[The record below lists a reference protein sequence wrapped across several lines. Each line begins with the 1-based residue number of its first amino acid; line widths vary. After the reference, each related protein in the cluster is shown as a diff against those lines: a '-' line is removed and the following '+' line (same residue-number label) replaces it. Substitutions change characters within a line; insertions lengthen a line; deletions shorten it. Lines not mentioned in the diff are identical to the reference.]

1 MDGAMVEQV
10 TDLTRRLD
18 RHPEYLLPA
27 IALIGVAFG
36 FNPPVPGA
44 ALLMVLAAAI
54 SCVCPAVGLAS
65 VLAATPF
72 IFRPVEIDGRIFTH
86 LELALLALAVGF
98 GGRLVIDAFLA
109 RSIHGTIGLLHPWGP
124 IIGAIVLAG
133 LGAISIVTLADTEHR
148 DASLRA
154 LRTVILEPLVII
166 PVARWTFR
174 RGQSVVV
181 LCGLAVM
188 IVVTACWGVLQI
200 ATGSG
205 IAADGVRRATGP
217 YSHPNNLS
225 FFLERATLL
234 VGIPAL
240 LLPKWRR
247 IGVVLVTVGAIGVL
261 ATLSRGALIGA
272 PVAVAVAL
280 WLSGRL
286 RAIAGVVVGAIAV
299 GGAMALFAGN
309 RLFDSGSEGS
319 EPSRLVLWRAS
330 ERMIRDFP
338 LPGIGLDQF
347 YVMYGLRYI
356 QPSGWPERYTSH
368 PHNIVLDFWLSLGIG
383 GVLFLVIA
391 IFWGIISMLRLR
403 RRDDETPVRF
413 LAIGGAAALVAGL
426 VHGMVDNAFFLPDL
440 AVLTWFSIVLLSEGL
455 RLFGEE
461 RSQ

>member
-10 TDLTRRLD
+10 TALTRRLD

-27 IALIGVAFG
+27 IALIGIAFG
-36 FNPPVPGA
+36 FNPPVPVA
-44 ALLMVLAAAI
+44 ALLMALAAAI
-54 SCVCPAVGLAS
+54 SCLCPTVGLAG

-72 IFRPVEIDGRIFTH
+72 IFRPAEFDGRIFTH
-86 LELALLALAVGF
+86 LELALIALAVGF
-98 GGRLVIDAFLA
+98 GGRLVVDAW
-109 RSIHGTIGLLHPWGP
+109 RSRSLRGPTGLLHPWGP
-124 IIGAIVLAG
+124 IIGAIILAG
-133 LGAISIVTLADTEHR
+133 LGAISIATLADTEHR

-154 LRTVILEPLVII
+154 LRTVILEPLVVI
-166 PVARWTFR
+166 PVARWALR
-174 RGQSVVV
+174 RGQSAIL
-181 LCGLAVM
+181 LCGLAAM
-188 IVVTACWGVLQI
+188 IVVTTCWGVLQI

-234 VGIPAL
+234 VGIPAV

-247 IGVVLVTVGAIGVL
+247 FGIVLVTIGAIGVL
-261 ATLSRGALIGA
+261 ATLSRGALIGV

-280 WLSGRL
+280 WLTGRL
-286 RAIAGVVVGAIAV
+286 RAIAGVVVGAVAV

-309 RLFDSGSEGS
+309 RLFDSGGEGS

-383 GVLFLVIA
+383 GVLFLIIA
-391 IFWGIISMLRLR
+391 IIWGIVALLRLR
-403 RRDDETPVRF
+403 RRSDGSATRL

-440 AVLTWFSIVLLSEGL
+440 AVLTWLSVVLLSEGM
-455 RLFGEE
+455 RQCPEE
-461 RSQ
+461 TAQ

>member
-1 MDGAMVEQV
+1 MVEQV
-10 TDLTRRLD
+10 TALTRRFD

-27 IALIGVAFG
+27 IALIGIAFE
-36 FNPPVPGA
+36 FNPPVPVA
-44 ALLMVLAAAI
+44 ALLMALAAAI
-54 SCVCPAVGLAS
+54 SCLCPAVGLS
-65 VLAATPF
+65 GVLAATPF
-72 IFRPVEIDGRIFTH
+72 IFRPAEIDGRIFTH
-86 LELALLALAVGF
+86 LELALIALAVGF
-98 GGRLVIDAFLA
+98 CGRLVIDALLT
-109 RSIHGTIGLLHPWGP
+109 RSLQELIGLLHPWGP

-133 LGAISIVTLADTEHR
+133 LGAISIATLADTEHR

-154 LRTVILEPLVII
+154 LRTVILEPLVVI
-166 PVARWTFR
+166 PVARWSLR
-174 RGQSVVV
+174 RGQSAVV
-181 LCGLAVM
+181 LFGLAVM
-188 IVVTACWGVLQI
+188 ILVTSCWGVLQI

-240 LLPKWRR
+240 LLPRWRKV
-247 IGVVLVTVGAIGVL
+247 GFVLVTIGAIGVL
-261 ATLSRGALIGA
+261 ATLSRGALIGV

-280 WLSGRL
+280 WLTGRL

-338 LPGIGLDQF
+338 IPGIGLDQF

-383 GVLFLVIA
+383 GVLFLIVA
-391 IFWGIISMLRLR
+391 IIWGIAAVIRMR
-403 RRDDETPVRF
+403 RRNDETPIRF

-440 AVLTWFSIVLLSEGL
+440 AVLTWFSVVLLSEGL
-455 RLFGEE
+455 RHDHGG
-461 RSQ
+461 SAQ